1 MSEHETI
8 WLQPWCDK
16 CAASGES
23 RLWCQDNVWDQCDL
37 CERRPVKYVIARK
50 SSKPRVVESPGEQT

>member
-1 MSEHETI
+1 MMEHEVI

-16 CAASGES
+16 CAASGED

-37 CERRPVKYVIARK
+37 CERNPVKYVLARK
-50 SSKPRVVESPGEQT
+50 PRKQSPQENASE